1 MIEIVDHLDPDDDND
16 GFSDLQ
22 ELEMGNDP
30 LDKSDFPKFP
40 PSGILLSTKSVFENL
55 ALGTTIGYLEA
66 SGRIYLQDTF
76 SLLLD
81 EHSPVPISIESN
93 GTVVVSG
100 EIDFEKGTPSLLK
113 VRATNEFNLY
123 IEQDFTI
130 EVLDVDEIVRPIPR
144 TLDVL
149 VESPD
154 QVELYGTL
162 LSGWQQ

>member
-1 MIEIVDHLDPDDDND
+1 
-16 GFSDLQ
+16 
-22 ELEMGNDP
+22 MGKDP

-66 SGRIYLQDTF
+66 SGENLSARYTF

-81 EHSPVPISIESN
+81 ELSPVPISIESN

-100 EIDFEKGTPSLLK
+100 EIDFEKRNSISFK

-149 VESPD
+149 VETPD

-162 LSGWQQ
+162 LVTKTSIA